1 MAIEHPI
8 TEEEVLTLEELLE
21 DYNTGAS
28 LVVFND
34 DVNTFDWVIESLVA
48 VCGHTHE
55 QAEQCAIYIHFKG
68 KYAVKHGSESE
79 LVPMKDA
86 LLDRGISA
94 QVQES

>member
-1 MAIEHPI
+1 MAVEQPI
-8 TEEEVLTLEELLE
+8 TEEKVLTLDELLE
-21 DYNTGAS
+21 ETNTGSS

-34 DVNTFDWVIESLVA
+34 DVNTFDWVIESLVK

-79 LVPMKDA
+79 LIPMKDA

-94 QVQES
+94 QVQNS